1 MIVWHAH
8 TLTQTCCR
16 PSLHSLLKSLFP
28 LYHHRRYCVYF
39 LLLFISYFIYTQY
52 VISFKPFSSQL
63 WWSYSDCNR
72 TGIVLYANANV
83 KTKPIE
89 WANHLSETLRNKC
102 YFIHLY
108 SNFSIIITVS
118 LLSVSSM
125 SLHVT
130 NPFDYLTYSFVSL
143 VPFGVTCVIVCVCVC
158 DAQTIASIH
167 IFYCVIIPFYQNWNE
182 RVQKLPKG
190 SRIKKEKGKGNK
202 KRKWEAENRKD
213 ESEMWNEKITTSSS

>member
-16 PSLHSLLKSLFP
+16 PSLHSPLKSLSP
-28 LYHHRRYCVYF
+28 LYHHCRYCVYF

-52 VISFKPFSSQL
+52 VIPFKPFSSQL

-89 WANHLSETLRNKC
+89 WANHLSETLRNKY

-118 LLSVSSM
+118 LLLLSVSSM

-143 VPFGVTCVIVCVCVC
+143 VPFGVTCVIVCVCVL
-158 DAQTIASIH
+158 
-167 IFYCVIIPFYQNWNE
+167 VM
-182 RVQKLPKG
+182 PKQ
-190 SRIKKEKGKGNK
+190 SPVFIYFIVLSFHSTRIGTKEYKNCPK
-202 KRKWEAENRKD
+202 EVE
-213 ESEMWNEKITTSSS
+213 